1 VKMATLI
8 ADDLSQLG
16 ITVHVVPLE
25 FRAVVDRVFQSNNY
39 EACII
44 GLAGADADPTP
55 QMNVWLSN
63 GGTHIWN
70 LHEAHPATPWESEVD
85 SLMNRQMVT
94 VNYKS
99 RKRLYDRVQQL
110 LAENLPVIF
119 LATPDVLVGA
129 KNNVGNFRPALLD
142 PYALWNADELYL
154 RRQSL
159 ASSR

>member
-1 VKMATLI
+1 MATLI
-8 ADDLSQLG
+8 ADDLSHLG
-16 ITVHVVPLE
+16 MNVHVVQLE

-44 GLAGADADPTP
+44 GLGGTDTDPTP

-70 LHEAHPATPWESEVD
+70 LHEAHPASAWEAEVD
-85 SLMNRQMVT
+85 SLMNQQMVT
-94 VNYKS
+94 VDYKR

-129 KNNVGNFRPALLD
+129 KNNVGNFRPAVLD
-142 PYALWNADELYL
+142 PYALWNADELYV

-159 ASSR
+159 ASAR